1 MYQAQLRSPAR
12 RERGCKS
19 GTALAVS
26 SGAAPSAEGG
36 ETLPSLREGD
46 DGATGTPRRSET
58 GAHCINNQKNAG
70 RAKLGCALTEE
81 ASSGIF
87 RNYTNF

>member
-1 MYQAQLRSPAR
+1 MYQAPLRSPAR

-36 ETLPSLREGD
+36 ETLPSRREGD

-58 GAHCINNQKNAG
+58 GAHCINKQKTLAVQSL
-70 RAKLGCALTEE
+70 AVL
-81 ASSGIF
+81 
-87 RNYTNF
+87 